1 MNILSALRFK
11 AVGMSLLSFANAGWL
26 KQALV
31 IWTQNHSTLEIHI
44 LMLSVIKAYQG
55 MIGVSHRILGDALEQ
70 DGFYVPIGVENS
82 VARCRHLQELEIV
95 AERPK
100 LTLRTATYQRLV
112 AYTLCNGATTPGS
125 ENRLLDLID

>member
-55 MIGVSHRILGDALEQ
+55 MIGVSPKNLGDALEQ
-70 DGFYVPIGVENS
+70 DGFYVPIGVENFLS
-82 VARCRHLQELEIV
+82 SSNFFSA
-95 AERPK
+95 K
-100 LTLRTATYQRLV
+100 LSINY
-112 AYTLCNGATTPGS
+112 Y
-125 ENRLLDLID
+125 